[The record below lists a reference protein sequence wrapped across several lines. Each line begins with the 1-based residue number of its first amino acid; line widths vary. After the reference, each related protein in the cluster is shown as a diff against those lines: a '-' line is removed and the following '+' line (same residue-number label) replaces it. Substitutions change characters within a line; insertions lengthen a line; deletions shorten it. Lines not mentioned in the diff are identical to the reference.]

1 MYKKILVA
9 MDMSEMSKEVFA
21 QALAVAQQ
29 GNTSLLL
36 LHVLSPEEDNSPLP
50 IPPDLTDLYP
60 AVGNDLTLEAWRE
73 QWEQFEKQGLEMLRS
88 HAEEAASV
96 GVNAEVTQISGP
108 PGKSI
113 CKLAQDQQADLI
125 VIGRRGRSGF
135 REIFLGSVSN
145 YVLHHAPGS
154 VLIVQSK
161 AVTEVA
167 K

>member
-9 MDMSEMSKEVFA
+9 LDMSEMSEEVFA

-29 GNTSLLL
+29 SEASLLL

-73 QWEQFEKQGLEMLRS
+73 QWEQFEQEGLEMLRS
-88 HAEEAASV
+88 HTEEAASV
-96 GVNAEVTQISGP
+96 GVKAELKQISGP
-108 PGKSI
+108 PAKNI
-113 CKLAQDQQADLI
+113 CQLAQDWQADLI
-125 VIGRRGRSGF
+125 AIGRRGRSGF

-145 YVLHHAPGS
+145 YVLHHAPCS

-161 AVTEVA
+161 AMDEVA